1 MGSLRR
7 RVFTAIA
14 IVLVFAINCV
24 ACAESNSLERAK
36 GVILLIGDGMGIN
49 QVKSAGIYAQR
60 ILGKDLAINTIE
72 TSGLTTT
79 HAANSKVTDSAAAAT
94 ALYSGYKTNT
104 GLLNI
109 LPDGTKV
116 FNVAAAAKK
125 AGLSVGVVSTTRL
138 TDATP
143 AAIYASSA
151 RRDCEDYIAGQLP
164 EFSPDVV
171 FGGGGAY
178 FIPSSQKGS
187 KRNDQNDIIELM
199 KGRGYGFVE
208 NNSELKAVNSEIAYK
223 LFGLF
228 STGNM
233 AYILD
238 REGHKTLSDQPSLAD
253 MTRKALSIVGRNP
266 KGFFIMI
273 EGGRIDHACHYNDIK
288 NMITETLDFDAAVGV
303 TLSYQKTHPDV
314 LVIVTADHETG
325 GLTQREGTEFTID
338 PVPIEPIKR
347 SLAFIENKIKTAP
360 DRQDTILKSA
370 GLNLTEEEAE
380 LLRNNQTK
388 AIEDKPSG
396 NGDKANLKFARSA
409 TLDALSMITSQRAKV
424 DWTSFGHTEQP
435 VMTRAVG
442 PGEKLFSGS
451 YDNTDIAKKIA
462 EILNL
467 SLPIPALEA
476 DQTSIA
482 PQASGAASCP

>member
-1 MGSLRR
+1 MSSLRKYF
-7 RVFTAIA
+7 VTTIA
-14 IVLVFAINCV
+14 IVLVFTINFV
-24 ACAESNSLERAK
+24 ACAESNSLEKAK

-49 QVKSAGIYAQR
+49 QVKSAGIYSQR
-60 ILGKDLAINTIE
+60 ILGKDLAINTIQ

-104 GLLNI
+104 GQLNI
-109 LPDGTKV
+109 LPDGRKV

-143 AAIYASSA
+143 AAVYGSSA
-151 RRDCEDYIAGQLP
+151 RRDCEAYIAGQLP

-171 FGGGGAY
+171 LGGGGAY
-178 FIPSSQKGS
+178 FVPSSQKGS
-187 KRNDQNDIIELM
+187 KRTDQKDIIELM
-199 KGRGYGFVE
+199 KGRGYRFVE
-208 NNSELKAVNSEIAYK
+208 NNSELKAVNPESVDK

-228 STGNM
+228 SLSNM
-233 AYILD
+233 AYVID
-238 REGHKTLSDQPSLAD
+238 REGHKALSNQPNLAD
-253 MTRKALSIVGRNP
+253 MTRIALSIVGRNS

-273 EGGRIDHACHYNDIK
+273 EGGRIDHACHNQDIK
-288 NMITETLDFDAAVGV
+288 TVIAETLDFDAAVGEA
-303 TLSYQKTHPDV
+303 LSYQKTHPDV

-325 GLTQREGTEFTID
+325 GLIQRDGDQFTID
-338 PVPIEPIKR
+338 PVPLEPIKR
-347 SLAFIENKIKTAP
+347 SLTYLEDKIKTAP
-360 DRQDTILKSA
+360 DQQDAILKSA

-380 LLRNNQTK
+380 LLKNNQTK
-388 AIEDKPSG
+388 ALEDKPSG
-396 NGDKANLKFARSA
+396 NGDRTKHKFAKPA
-409 TLDALSMITSQRAKV
+409 TLDALSVITSSRARV
-424 DWTSFGHTEQP
+424 NWTTFGHTEQP
-435 VMTRAVG
+435 VMTKAAG

-462 EILNL
+462 ELLNL

>member
-14 IVLVFAINCV
+14 IVLVFTINFV
-24 ACAESNSLERAK
+24 ACAESNSLEKAK

-49 QVKSAGIYAQR
+49 QVKSAGIYSQR
-60 ILGKDLAINTIE
+60 ILGKDLAINTIQ

-104 GLLNI
+104 GQLNI
-109 LPDGTKV
+109 LPDGRKV

-143 AAIYASSA
+143 AAIYGSSA
-151 RRDCEDYIAGQLP
+151 RRDCEAYIAGQLP

-171 FGGGGAY
+171 LGGGGAY
-178 FIPSSQKGS
+178 FVPSSQKGS
-187 KRNDQNDIIELM
+187 KRTDQKDIIELM

-208 NNSELKAVNSEIAYK
+208 NNSELKAVNPESVDK

-228 STGNM
+228 SLSNM

-238 REGHKTLSDQPSLAD
+238 REGHKALSNQPNLAEI
-253 MTRKALSIVGRNP
+253 TKIVLSIVGRNP
-266 KGFFIMI
+266 KGFFVMI
-273 EGGRIDHACHYNDIK
+273 EGGRIDHACHNHDIK
-288 NMITETLDFDAAVGV
+288 NAIAETLDFDAAVGEA
-303 TLSYQKTHPDV
+303 LSYQKTHPDV

-325 GLTQREGTEFTID
+325 GLIQRDGDQFTID
-338 PVPIEPIKR
+338 PVPLEPIKR
-347 SLAFIENKIKTAP
+347 SLTYLEDKIKTAP
-360 DRQDTILKSA
+360 DQQDAILKSA

-380 LLRNNQTK
+380 LLKNNQTK

-424 DWTSFGHTEQP
+424 EWTTFGHTEQS
-435 VMTRAVG
+435 VMTKAVG